1 MLKWPWYYEDGINSI
16 EVPSSNSLN
25 RLLGFGPTF
34 MTWDVVASN
43 MTRERFAGE
52 ILGRERE
59 RGFFFNGV
67 QEIYVGIYLFIYS

>member
-1 MLKWPWYYEDGINSI
+1 
-16 EVPSSNSLN
+16 
-25 RLLGFGPTF
+25 